1 MLEQRR
7 PRSGYRVLMIAPAS
21 FFADYGC
28 HTRIPEEALVVGRL
42 GHWVT
47 VVTYHNG
54 NPVLGLDIRRTMPVP
69 K

>member
-1 MLEQRR
+1 
-7 PRSGYRVLMIAPAS
+7 MIAPAS